1 MHHVSG
7 WVSASAI
14 YMLVG
19 DPVVLVASGAS
30 GAPKRLILCV
40 SLAGLRRCP
49 GSWWN
54 IVRLWVSVRMA
65 VLAHMCGLHAHCRG
79 PREKSKV
86 EKVRTCSLCGAQ
98 GPTPAAS
105 LVSSSKMVDALLH
118 LQVPNETA
126 PSQQRSRKAPLSLL
140 SDEWPDRWL
149 TRLLTATMLHPRG
162 CEKGYVGPLGEV
174 WASCMSSLSLTA
186 TPLQITMGRLTHC
199 TAQSCWRGRES
210 SSSPENPHPEGCGH
224 RSF

>member
-14 YMLVG
+14 FMLVG

-54 IVRLWVSVRMA
+54 IVRLLVSVRRA

-105 LVSSSKMVDALLH
+105 LG
-118 LQVPNETA
+118 LQF
-126 PSQQRSRKAPLSLL
+126 K
-140 SDEWPDRWL
+140 D
-149 TRLLTATMLHPRG
+149 
-162 CEKGYVGPLGEV
+162 
-174 WASCMSSLSLTA
+174 
-186 TPLQITMGRLTHC
+186 GRC
-199 TAQSCWRGRES
+199 TAAPPGSQWEQPLLNSEAEKLP
-210 SSSPENPHPEGCGH
+210 SPC
-224 RSF
+224 

>member
-19 DPVVLVASGAS
+19 DPVVLVASVAS
-30 GAPKRLILCV
+30 GAPKRLTLCV

-54 IVRLWVSVRMA
+54 IVRLWLSVRMA

-86 EKVRTCSLCGAQ
+86 EKVRTCSLCRAQ

-105 LVSSSKMVDALLH
+105 LG
-118 LQVPNETA
+118 LQF
-126 PSQQRSRKAPLSLL
+126 K
-140 SDEWPDRWL
+140 D
-149 TRLLTATMLHPRG
+149 
-162 CEKGYVGPLGEV
+162 
-174 WASCMSSLSLTA
+174 
-186 TPLQITMGRLTHC
+186 GRC
-199 TAQSCWRGRES
+199 TAAPPGSQRNSPFS
-210 SSSPENPHPEGCGH
+210 TAKQKSSPLPAE
-224 RSF
+224 

>member
-40 SLAGLRRCP
+40 SLAGLRRCL

-86 EKVRTCSLCGAQ
+86 EKVRTCSFW
-98 GPTPAAS
+98 GPKDLHQQLPW
-105 LVSSSKMVDALLH
+105 VSSSKMADALLH
-118 LQVPNETA
+118 LQVPNGTA

-140 SDEWPDRWL
+140 SDEWPD
-149 TRLLTATMLHPRG
+149 
-162 CEKGYVGPLGEV
+162 
-174 WASCMSSLSLTA
+174 
-186 TPLQITMGRLTHC
+186 
-199 TAQSCWRGRES
+199 
-210 SSSPENPHPEGCGH
+210 
-224 RSF
+224 